1 MSSNCLAP
9 EILPAC
15 IQVGQYTGD
24 KFLQVQ
30 SGQQNLRNMA
40 IEVEGEITEQL
51 GWAFGFFSF
60 FGSVFSVFLYFG
72 FWRIRT
78 EVVPKN

>member
-30 SGQQNLRNMA
+30 SGQQNLKNMA
-40 IEVEGEITEQL
+40 TEGEITEQVGVGIRFL
-51 GWAFGFFSF
+51 QFLRVGIFSF
-60 FGSVFSVFLYFG
+60 SLF
-72 FWRIRT
+72 RIL
-78 EVVPKN
+78 ENKN

>member
-51 GWAFGFFSF
+51 GFAFGFFSF
-60 FGSVFSVFLYFG
+60 FRSVFQVFIISVSG
-72 FWRIRT
+72 
-78 EVVPKN
+78 E